1 MKYTS
6 PLNQNFLIEGNVA
19 LYSQIWTMMLSSK
32 VQRFSK
38 DHCSEEVTKQSHI
51 NESLH

>member
-19 LYSQIWTMMLSSK
+19 LYSQIWKMLSSK

-38 DHCSEEVTKQSHI
+38 AHCSEEVTKQSYI